1 MPAAKSPERS
11 PSPLFM
17 HRTTAKKISVCLLI
31 CAPLWLLWFLRS
43 GWLLSAE
50 PRDFNMAVP
59 HLDVLTV
66 DTETLQAFLEEGSLK
81 SSHLVDL
88 YLDQILRHDDYLHG
102 MLTMPSRE
110 ALQKIAVALD
120 KERAAGRVRSKL
132 HGIPVILKDNINTHP
147 ELGMKSTSGSL
158 ALEDARPRENA
169 RLVDKIIAAGMII
182 LGKANLSELSN
193 FRGERLPSGW
203 SALGGQCQS
212 PYVRGGVL
220 ANDSKDGHS
229 SPSGSSSGSAV
240 VVAAGYA
247 PLSVGTETDGS
258 LICPAGR
265 ASVYTIKPTI
275 GLISQKGL
283 IPVSHTMD
291 SAGPMAKTPYD
302 IAAFL
307 DVLREE
313 DAPGCPT
320 GGYTS
325 VLPGSMSDFSVAA
338 VDYREWI
345 FPPAY
350 MAPDESTTAEM
361 NRKFQDAYDTLK
373 LKSRKFSENVPL
385 IKPEA
390 ASIDGKSCKLMIM
403 LTDFRKDFQAY
414 LDDLEFAPVKTLQEL
429 IDFNREHADVE
440 LPPGHSN
447 QKILE
452 QAADLNLTEAQYQE
466 YLNKIRKVSRDEG
479 IDYILDK
486 YDADVIIGPADSG
499 LSTLAS
505 GSGYPIA
512 GMPLGYLQINGR
524 AFGLVA
530 LARKHQE
537 ATLIK
542 FLSAWDATF
551 HPRKP
556 PPMLASKS
564 AELDAH

>member
-1 MPAAKSPERS
+1 M
-11 PSPLFM
+11 
-17 HRTTAKKISVCLLI
+17 I
-31 CAPLWLLWFLRS
+31 
-43 GWLLSAE
+43 
-50 PRDFNMAVP
+50 VP
-59 HLDVLTV
+59 QLDVLTI
-66 DTETLQAFLEEGSLK
+66 DTKTLQVLLEKGSNK
-81 SSHLVDL
+81 SSHLVNL
-88 YLDQILRHDDYLHG
+88 YVGQIQRHDDHLHG

-120 KERAAGRVRSKL
+120 KERAAGKIRSKL

-169 RLVDKIIAAGMII
+169 RLVDKMISAGMII

-212 PYVRGGVL
+212 PYVRGGVR
-220 ANDSKDGHS
+220 ADDSKDGHS
-229 SPSGSSSGSAV
+229 SPSASSSGSAV

-307 DVLREE
+307 DTLREE
-313 DAPGCPT
+313 DAPGYPA

-325 VLPGSMSDFSVAA
+325 LLPGSMSEFSVAA
-338 VDYREWI
+338 VDYTGWI
-345 FPPAY
+345 FPPEY
-350 MAPDESTTAEM
+350 MAPVESATAEM
-361 NRKFQDAYDTLK
+361 THTTLR
-373 LKSRKFSENVPL
+373 LKARKFSDNVLL
-385 IKPEA
+385 IKLEA
-390 ASIDGKSCKLMIM
+390 ASIAGKSCKLMIM
-403 LTDFRKDFQAY
+403 PY
-414 LDDLEFAPVKTLQEL
+414 LDDLKFAPIKSLQEL
-429 IDFNREHADVE
+429 IDFNREHADIE

-447 QKILE
+447 QKILQ
-452 QAADLNLTEAQYQE
+452 QAADLNLTEDEYQE
-466 YLNKIRKVSRDEG
+466 HLGKIRKVSRHEG

-486 YDADVIIGPADSG
+486 YDADVMIGPADSG
-499 LSTLAS
+499 LSSHAS

-512 GMPLGYLQINGR
+512 GMPLGYLAVNGR
-524 AFGLVA
+524 AFGMVA

-537 ATLIK
+537 ATLVK
-542 FLSAWDATF
+542 FLSAWEETF

-556 PPMLASKS
+556 PPMLVDTTMG
-564 AELDAH
+564 LGTN

>member
-1 MPAAKSPERS
+1 M
-11 PSPLFM
+11 
-17 HRTTAKKISVCLLI
+17 T
-31 CAPLWLLWFLRS
+31 
-43 GWLLSAE
+43 
-50 PRDFNMAVP
+50 VP
-59 HLDVLTV
+59 HIDVLNV
-66 DTETLQAFLEEGSLK
+66 DTNTLQALLEKGSIK

-88 YLDQILRHDDYLHG
+88 YLDQIQRHDDYLHG

-120 KERAAGRVRSKL
+120 EERAAGRARSKL
-132 HGIPVILKDNINTHP
+132 HGIPDNINTYP
-147 ELGMKSTSGSL
+147 DLGMKSTSGSL

-240 VVAAGYA
+240 VVAAGYT

-258 LICPAGR
+258 LVCPAGR

-275 GLISQKGL
+275 GLVSQKGL

-307 DVLREE
+307 DILREE
-313 DAPGCPT
+313 DAPEYPA

-325 VLPGSMSDFSVAA
+325 VLPGYTSEFSIVA
-338 VDYREWI
+338 VDYTNWI
-345 FPPAY
+345 FPPEY
-350 MAPDESTTAEM
+350 MAPEKSATAEM
-361 NRKFQDAYDTLK
+361 NRKFQEAYDPLK
-373 LKSRKFSENVPL
+373 LKTRKLSDNFGPDLLYVV
-385 IKPEA
+385 A
-390 ASIDGKSCKLMIM
+390 
-403 LTDFRKDFQAY
+403 DFRNDFQAY
-414 LDDLEFAPVKTLQEL
+414 LDDLEFAPIKSLQEL
-429 IDFNREHADVE
+429 IDFNRKHADIE

-466 YLNKIRKVSRDEG
+466 HLTKIRKVSRDEG
-479 IDYILDK
+479 IDYIRDK
-486 YDADVIIGPADSG
+486 YDADVIIGPVDSG
-499 LSTLAS
+499 LSSHAS

-512 GMPLGYLQINGR
+512 GTPLGYLDIDGR
-524 AFGLVA
+524 AFGMVA

-537 ATLIK
+537 ATLIR
-542 FLSAWDATF
+542 FLSAWDDTF

-556 PPMLASKS
+556 PPMLANKS
-564 AELDAH
+564 AEFNTY

>member
-1 MPAAKSPERS
+1 MQSRQPRY
-11 PSPLFM
+11 
-17 HRTTAKKISVCLLI
+17 IS
-31 CAPLWLLWFLRS
+31 
-43 GWLLSAE
+43 
-50 PRDFNMAVP
+50 
-59 HLDVLTV
+59 HLNVLTA
-66 DTETLQAFLEEGSLK
+66 DAKTLQALLEQGSIK
-81 SSHLVDL
+81 SSHLVDI
-88 YLDQILRHDDYLHG
+88 YLDQIQRHDDYLHG
-102 MLTMPSRE
+102 MLTTPSTE
-110 ALQKIAVALD
+110 ALQEIAATLD
-120 KERAAGRVRSKL
+120 EERAAGKVRSKL

-147 ELGMKSTSGSL
+147 KLGMKSTSRSL
-158 ALEDARPRENA
+158 ALKDARPRENA
-169 RLVDKIIAAGMII
+169 RLVDNIIAAGMII
-182 LGKANLSELSN
+182 LGKANLSI
-193 FRGERLPSGW
+193 RGQRLPSGW

-265 ASVYTIKPTI
+265 AS
-275 GLISQKGL
+275 GL

-291 SAGPMAKTPYD
+291 PAGPMAKTPHD

-307 DVLREE
+307 DILRED
-313 DAPGCPT
+313 DAPGYPA

-325 VLPGSMSDFSVAA
+325 VLPGSMSEFSIAA
-338 VDYREWI
+338 VDYTDWI
-345 FPPAY
+345 FPPEY
-350 MAPDESTTAEM
+350 MAPDESATVEM

-373 LKSRKFSENVPL
+373 LKARKFSENVPL

-390 ASIDGKSCKLMIM
+390 ASIDGQSCKLMVT
-403 LTDFRKDFQAY
+403 LADFRKDFQAY
-414 LDDLEFAPVKTLQEL
+414 LDDLEFAPVKSLQQL
-429 IDFNREHADVE
+429 IDFNREHADIE
-440 LPPGHSN
+440 LPPNHSN

-452 QAADLNLTEAQYQE
+452 QAVHLDLPEAQYQE
-466 YLNKIRKVSRDEG
+466 HLQRIRKVSRDEG

-499 LSTLAS
+499 LSSHAS

-512 GMPLGYLQINGR
+512 GMPLGYLDINGR

-537 ATLIK
+537 ATLVK
-542 FLSAWDATF
+542 FLSAWDDTF

-556 PPMLASKS
+556 PPMLASNS
-564 AELDAH
+564 AKLDMH